1 MDAPMNPNMNAGGT
15 APRSSS
21 TGFIIATLILLAV
34 IVAGGMYFWQARA
47 ENSPENDAA
56 LQEINS
62 QSSSD
67 ETASIEADLNATDVN
82 SVDYDLSEENFT
94 AS

>member
-1 MDAPMNPNMNAGGT
+1 MNPNMNAGAP

-21 TGFIIATLILLAV
+21 TGFIIATIILLVV
-34 IVAGGMYFWQARA
+34 IVAGGAYFWQARS
-47 ENSPENDAA
+47 ESPIVDESA
-56 LQEINS
+56 LREIES
-62 QSSSD
+62 QSDSD
-67 ETASIEADLNATDVN
+67 ETASIEADLEATDVN

>member
-1 MDAPMNPNMNAGGT
+1 MNPNMDAGSP

-21 TGFIIATLILLAV
+21 TGFIIATLVLLAV
-34 IVAGGMYFWQARA
+34 IVAGGIYFWQAHGDSAADNA
-47 ENSPENDAA
+47 E
-56 LQEINS
+56 LREIGS

-67 ETASIEADLNATDVN
+67 EAAAIEADLNATDVN
-82 SVDYDLSEENFT
+82 SVDYDLDESNFT

>member
-1 MDAPMNPNMNAGGT
+1 MNPNMSP

-34 IVAGGMYFWQARA
+34 IVAGGTYFWQAHGRSA
-47 ENSPENDAA
+47 ADDAA
-56 LQEINS
+56 LQGIES

-67 ETASIEADLNATDVN
+67 DAASIEADLNATDVN
-82 SVDYDLSEENFT
+82 SVDSSLDESNFT